1 MELHRLKPMED
12 YDPKLFGELYS
23 KTRGLVKKLSRNIDT
38 KRFNVSQDILESW
51 FDDKFIYVFNKY
63 HKQYGKEVLL
73 GHIINSLKLF
83 KYRILKTAYSQQ
95 SDFNMSLQT
104 VGDDN
109 SLDNIPEY
117 DDLVFREE
125 LVNNMWNYM
134 RANLDKDAFL
144 IFELECCPP
153 EYCLQRVKNR
163 NSRISSKLYCEF
175 LELDTTPE
183 TIKYI
188 DYLRKVVSEETKRA
202 GEYFKNPGSF
212 NVIRIY

>member
-12 YDPKLFGELYS
+12 YDPQVFKELYHR
-23 KTRGLVKKLSRNIDT
+23 TRGLVKTLSRHIDT
-38 KRFNVSQDILESW
+38 KRFNIDRSILESW

-63 HKQYGKEVLL
+63 HKEHDKEVLL

-104 VGDDN
+104 VGEDN

-117 DDLVFREE
+117 NDMVFRED
-125 LVNNMWNYM
+125 LVSKMWDYM
-134 RANLDKDAFL
+134 RNNLEKDALL

-175 LELDTTPE
+175 LELDASPE

-188 DYLRKVVSEETKRA
+188 DYLRKIVAEEIKRA
-202 GEYFKNPGSF
+202 REFFQNPGSPHL
-212 NVIRIY
+212 IHKH